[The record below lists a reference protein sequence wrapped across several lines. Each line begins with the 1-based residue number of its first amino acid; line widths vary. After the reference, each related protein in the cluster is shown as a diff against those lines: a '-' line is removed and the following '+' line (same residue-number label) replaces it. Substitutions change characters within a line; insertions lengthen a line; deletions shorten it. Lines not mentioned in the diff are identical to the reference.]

1 MDENKPSQQ
10 AYIALVLS
18 VLGCL
23 GCGGCITGV
32 IGAILGKTELD
43 KISRGES
50 SPAGAGVAKIAIVLG
65 VVEVIIVGLILVLY
79 AGVMFLGVG
88 ASMMEGGY

>member
-1 MDENKPSQQ
+1 MEDNQPSQQ

-18 VLGCL
+18 ILGCL
-23 GCGGCITGV
+23 GCGGCITGL

-50 SPAGAGVAKIAIVLG
+50 SPAGATIAKVAIALG
-65 VVEVIIVGLILVLY
+65 VVEVIVVGLLLVAY
-79 AGVMFLGVG
+79 AAMLFLGVG
-88 ASMMEGGY
+88 ASMLDGGF